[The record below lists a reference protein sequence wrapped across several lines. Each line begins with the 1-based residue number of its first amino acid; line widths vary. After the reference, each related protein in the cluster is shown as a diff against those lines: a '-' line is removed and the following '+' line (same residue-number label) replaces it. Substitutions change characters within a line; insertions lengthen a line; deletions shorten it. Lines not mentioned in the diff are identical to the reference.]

1 MATDALLY
9 EILINKSKLKP
20 LSSNVAGDLVDIPLT
35 SSAFSLSNNVI
46 VDEAHFNAENHLATA
61 NQIFTQEC
69 MSSTIVKD
77 NITKFN
83 DFIRT
88 EAPLL
93 ILKFEKSLIG
103 KSE

>member
-20 LSSNVAGDLVDIPLT
+20 LNSNADELVDIPLT
-35 SSAFSLSNNVI
+35 AFTLSNNVV
-46 VDEAHFNAENHLATA
+46 VDEAHFNTDNHLATA

-69 MSSTIVKD
+69 LSSIVIKD
-77 NITKFN
+77 NVLMFN
-83 DFIRT
+83 DFVKT
-88 EAPLL
+88 EIPLM
-93 ILKFEKSLIG
+93 ITKFEKSLIG

>member
-20 LSSNVAGDLVDIPLT
+20 LSSNVADELVDIPLT
-35 SSAFSLSNNVI
+35 ASAFTLSNNVV
-46 VDEAHFNAENHLATA
+46 VDEAHFNADNYLATA

-69 MSSTIVKD
+69 MSSTIIKD

-83 DFIRT
+83 DFIKA

-103 KSE
+103 KPE